1 MRLLGALLAI
11 LMALAVG
18 SGAEKS
24 TPAERLPNLVLITVD
39 TLRADH
45 LSCYGYHLATSPN
58 IDQLASEGVRFERV
72 YSPIPLT
79 GPSHISLFT
88 SRFPQEHG
96 ARINGVA
103 VPQDSKWLFLP
114 QILRKLGYRN
124 AAFVSAWTLTNR
136 LTQLGQW
143 FDTYD
148 EDLTRSHQF
157 FHSSRFA
164 EDVTPPAIEW
174 LRGNRHRPF
183 FLWVHY
189 FDPHSPYHLREEFA
203 SPAPNGYPGNSADWA
218 DKEAQKRINKYDS
231 EIGYVDHHI
240 GKLLAEL
247 DDLELRESTL
257 VALTADHGES
267 LGEHGYVG
275 HGRRLFEGIVHI
287 PLILRYPG
295 TIPAGRVIPQATS
308 LLDLAPTV
316 LELALGKEKA
326 ATLPVSFAGRSSV
339 PAIVDGES
347 LPQRP
352 IRYVAFAGRKGFAPR
367 WVSWLWVRDSTLPLH
382 VGETV
387 GFRKLVWTPG
397 EKSLSVV
404 NLEQDPLEL
413 RPAVLREGDTEYYT
427 RAASLKRW
435 FEATDLEEGEITMN
449 KRDIEVLKSLG
460 YLQ

>member
-1 MRLLGALLAI
+1 
-11 LMALAVG
+11 MALAVG
-18 SGAEKS
+18 SGAEQG
-24 TPAERLPNLVLITVD
+24 TPADSPPNLVLITVD

-58 IDQLASEGVRFERV
+58 IDQLASEGVRFERA

-103 VPQDSKWLFLP
+103 VAEDSKWLFLP
-114 QILRKLGYRN
+114 QILRKFGYRN
-124 AAFVSAWTLTNR
+124 AAFVSAWTLTDR

-148 EDLTRSHQF
+148 QDLTRSHQV

-189 FDPHSPYHLREEFA
+189 FDPHSPYHPREEFA
-203 SPAPNGYPGNSADWA
+203 SPKRNGHPGNSADWA
-218 DKEAQKRINKYDS
+218 DKEAQERINKYDS
-231 EIGYVDHHI
+231 EVGYVDHHI

-247 DDLELRESTL
+247 DDLELRDSTI

-275 HGRRLFEGIVHI
+275 HGRRLFKGIVHI

-295 TIPAGRVIPQATS
+295 TIPAGRVIPQAAS
-308 LLDLAPTV
+308 LLDLTPTV
-316 LELALGKEKA
+316 LELALGKGKA
-326 ATLPVSFAGRSSV
+326 ATLPVSFAGRSSASAV
-339 PAIVDGES
+339 VGGE
-347 LPQRP
+347 
-352 IRYVAFAGRKGFAPR
+352 
-367 WVSWLWVRDSTLPLH
+367 
-382 VGETV
+382 
-387 GFRKLVWTPG
+387 
-397 EKSLSVV
+397 
-404 NLEQDPLEL
+404 
-413 RPAVLREGDTEYYT
+413 
-427 RAASLKRW
+427 
-435 FEATDLEEGEITMN
+435 
-449 KRDIEVLKSLG
+449 
-460 YLQ
+460 

>member
-1 MRLLGALLAI
+1 MVS
-11 LMALAVG
+11 AVG
-18 SGAEKS
+18 SRAEQS
-24 TPAERLPNLVLITVD
+24 TPAENPPNLVLITVD

-45 LSCYGYHLATSPN
+45 LSSYGYHLATSPN
-58 IDQLASEGVRFERV
+58 IDRLASEGVRFARA

-103 VPQDSKWLFLP
+103 VPEDSKWLFLP
-114 QILRKLGYRN
+114 QILRKFGYRN

-143 FDTYD
+143 FDIYD
-148 EDLTRSHQF
+148 QNLTQSHQV

-164 EDVTPPAIEW
+164 EDVTPPAIGW
-174 LRGNRHRPF
+174 LRDNRDRPF

-189 FDPHSPYHLREEFA
+189 FDPHAPYHLRAEFA
-203 SPAPNGYPGNSADWA
+203 SPESNGHPDSSADWA
-218 DKEAQKRINKYDS
+218 NKEDQKRIIKYDS

-247 DDLELRESTL
+247 DDLELRDSTI

-287 PLILRYPG
+287 PLILRYPK
-295 TIPAGRVIPQATS
+295 TIPAGRVIPRAAS
-308 LLDLAPTV
+308 LLDLTPTL
-316 LELALGKEKA
+316 LELALGKEKT
-326 ATLPVSFAGRSSV
+326 ATLPVSFAGRSTA
-339 PAIVDGES
+339 PAIIEGES

-367 WVSWLWVRDSTLPLH
+367 WVSWLWARNSTLPLH
-382 VGETV
+382 IGETL
-387 GFRKLVWTPG
+387 GLRKLVWTPDQ
-397 EKSLSVV
+397 ESLSVV
-404 NLEQDPLEL
+404 NLEQDPPGL
-413 RPAVLREGDTEYYT
+413 RPAVLGNGDKEYQAM
-427 RAASLKRW
+427 AASLKRW
-435 FEATDLEEGEITMN
+435 FEATDLDEGETAMN
-449 KRDIEVLKSLG
+449 ERDIEVLKSLG
-460 YLQ
+460 YMQ

>member
-1 MRLLGALLAI
+1 MRLLGALFAI

-18 SGAEKS
+18 SRAEQS
-24 TPAERLPNLVLITVD
+24 TPAESPPNLVLITVD

-45 LSCYGYHLATSPN
+45 LSSYGYHLATSPN
-58 IDQLASEGVRFERV
+58 IDQLASEGVRFARA

-103 VPQDSKWLFLP
+103 VPEDSKWVFLP
-114 QILRKLGYRN
+114 QILRKFGYRN

-143 FDTYD
+143 FDIYD
-148 EDLTRSHQF
+148 QNLTQSHQV

-164 EDVTPPAIEW
+164 EDVTPPAIGW
-174 LRGNRHRPF
+174 LRDNRDRPF

-189 FDPHSPYHLREEFA
+189 FDPHAPYHLRAEFA
-203 SPAPNGYPGNSADWA
+203 SLESNGHPDKSADWA
-218 DKEAQKRINKYDS
+218 NKEDQKRIHKYDS

-247 DDLELRESTL
+247 DDLELRDSTI

-287 PLILRYPG
+287 PLILRYPK
-295 TIPAGRVIPQATS
+295 TIPAGRVIPRAVS
-308 LLDLAPTV
+308 LLDLTPTI
-316 LELALGKEKA
+316 LELALGKEKT
-326 ATLPVSFAGRSSV
+326 ATLPVSFAGRSTA
-339 PAIVDGES
+339 PAIIEGES

-367 WVSWLWVRDSTLPLH
+367 WVSWLWARNSTLPLH
-382 VGETV
+382 IGETL
-387 GFRKLVWTPG
+387 GLRKLVWTPDQ
-397 EKSLSVV
+397 ESLSVV
-404 NLEQDPLEL
+404 NIEQDPLGL
-413 RPAVLREGDTEYYT
+413 RPAVLSNGDKEYQAM
-427 RAASLKRW
+427 AASLKRW
-435 FEATDLEEGEITMN
+435 FEATDLDEGETTMN
-449 KRDIEVLKSLG
+449 ERDIEVLKSLG
-460 YLQ
+460 YMQ

>member
-1 MRLLGALLAI
+1 MRVLGVLLVI
-11 LMALAVG
+11 LMAVGVG
-18 SGAEKS
+18 SRAEQS
-24 TPAERLPNLVLITVD
+24 TPAESLPNLVLITVD

-58 IDQLASEGVRFERV
+58 IDQLASEGVRFAWA

-96 ARINGVA
+96 ARINGLA
-103 VPQDSKWLFLP
+103 VPEDSKWLFLP
-114 QILRKLGYRN
+114 QILKKFGYRN
-124 AAFVSAWTLTNR
+124 AAFVSAWTLTDR
-136 LTQLGQW
+136 LTQLGRW
-143 FDTYD
+143 FNIYD
-148 EDLTRSHQF
+148 QDLTRSHQV

-164 EDVTPPAIEW
+164 EDVTPPAMAW
-174 LRGNRHRPF
+174 LRGNRDRPF

-203 SPAPNGYPGNSADWA
+203 SPEPNGHPDNTAEWV
-218 DKEAQKRINKYDS
+218 DKEAQERINKYDS

-247 DDLELRESTL
+247 DNLGLRDSTL

-295 TIPAGRVIPQATS
+295 TIPAGRVIPQAAS
-308 LLDLAPTV
+308 LLDLTPTV
-316 LELALGKEKA
+316 LDLALGKERA
-326 ATLPVSFAGRSSV
+326 ATLPVSFAGRSSA
-339 PAIVDGES
+339 PAVVGGES
-347 LPQRP
+347 LLQRP
-352 IRYVAFAGRKGFAPR
+352 IRYVTFAGRKGFAPR
-367 WVSWLWVRDSTLPLH
+367 WMSWLWTRNSTLPLH
-382 VGETV
+382 LGETV

-404 NLEQDPLEL
+404 NLDQDPLGL
-413 RPAVLREGDTEYYT
+413 RPAVLRSDDKEYQT
-427 RAASLKRW
+427 TAASLQRW
-435 FEATDLEEGEITMN
+435 FEATDLDEGEITMN
-449 KRDIEVLKSLG
+449 ERDVEVLKSLG

>member
-1 MRLLGALLAI
+1 MRLVGVLLAV

-18 SGAEKS
+18 ARAQQG
-24 TPAERLPNLVLITVD
+24 TPAESPPNLVLITVD

-58 IDQLASEGVRFERV
+58 IDQLASEGVRFERA

-103 VPQDSKWLFLP
+103 VAEDSKWLFLP
-114 QILRKLGYRN
+114 QILRKFGYRN
-124 AAFVSAWTLTNR
+124 AAFVSAWTLTDR

-148 EDLTRSHQF
+148 QDLTRSHQV

-203 SPAPNGYPGNSADWA
+203 SPERNGHPGNSADWA
-218 DKEAQKRINKYDS
+218 DKEAQERINKYDS
-231 EIGYVDHHI
+231 EVGYVDHHI

-247 DDLELRESTL
+247 DDLELRDSTI

-295 TIPAGRVIPQATS
+295 TIPAGRVVPQAAS
-308 LLDLAPTV
+308 LLDLTPTV
-316 LELALGKEKA
+316 LELALGKGKA
-326 ATLPVSFAGRSSV
+326 ATLPVSFAGRSLASAV
-339 PAIVDGES
+339 VGGES

-352 IRYVAFAGRKGFAPR
+352 IRYITFAGRKGFAPR
-367 WVSWLWVRDSTLPLH
+367 WMSWLWVHDSALPLH
-382 VGETV
+382 IGETR

-397 EKSLSVV
+397 DRSLSVV
-404 NLEQDPLEL
+404 NLEQDPLGL
-413 RPAVLREGDTEYYT
+413 RPAVVRKDDKGYRT
-427 RAASLKRW
+427 RAASLRRW
-435 FEATDLEEGEITMN
+435 FEATDLDEGDITMN
-449 KRDIEVLKSLG
+449 ERDIEVLKSLG

>member
-1 MRLLGALLAI
+1 
-11 LMALAVG
+11 MALAVG
-18 SGAEKS
+18 SRAEEGAPRES
-24 TPAERLPNLVLITVD
+24 PPNLLLITVD

-58 IDQLASEGVRFERV
+58 IDQLASEGVRFARA

-103 VPQDSKWLFLP
+103 VPEDSKWLFLP
-114 QILRKLGYRN
+114 QILRKFGYRN
-124 AAFVSAWTLTNR
+124 AAFVSAWTLTDR

-143 FDTYD
+143 FDIYD
-148 EDLTRSHQF
+148 QNLTRSHQV

-164 EDVTPPAIEW
+164 EDVTPPAIGW
-174 LRGNRHRPF
+174 LRDNRDRPF

-189 FDPHSPYHLREEFA
+189 FDPHAPYHLRKEFA
-203 SPAPNGYPGNSADWA
+203 SPEPNGHPDNTAEWA
-218 DKEAQKRINKYDS
+218 DKETRDRINKYDS
-231 EIGYVDHHI
+231 EIGYADHHI
-240 GKLLAEL
+240 GKLLAEV
-247 DDLELRESTL
+247 DDLGLRDSTF

-295 TIPAGRVIPQATS
+295 TIPAGRVIPEAAS
-308 LLDLAPTV
+308 LLDLTPTV

-326 ATLPVSFAGRSSV
+326 ATLPASFAGRSAASAV
-339 PAIVDGES
+339 VGGES

-367 WVSWLWVRDSTLPLH
+367 WMSWLWSRESTLPLH
-382 VGETV
+382 LGETL

-397 EKSLSVV
+397 QQSLSVV
-404 NLEQDPLEL
+404 NLKRDPLGA
-413 RPAVLREGDTEYYT
+413 RPAVLRNDDKEYQT
-427 RAASLKRW
+427 TVASLQRW
-435 FEATDLEEGEITMN
+435 FEATDLDEGESAMN
-449 KRDIEVLKSLG
+449 ERDVEVLKSLG